1 MKLKPLFDKVVIK
14 ELKEEETNKNGIF
27 LPSAAK
33 EKQDIAT
40 VVAVGNGGVVD
51 GKKVDMVVKIGDKV
65 LFSKYAGSKF
75 TIDGE
80 EVTVISQS
88 DILAIVE

>member
-1 MKLKPLFDKVVIK
+1 MKLRPLFDKVVIK

-51 GKKVDMVVKIGDKV
+51 GKKVDMVVKVGDKV